1 MFGLKAIGEFFSY
14 DPISKLA
21 SAPNMK
27 PLSSL
32 NLCYMKTFINN
43 LWVWGALLLLTLS
56 LASPPE
62 AQARPGDQVSFQTFY
77 DELDRYGRWIRD
89 PEYGYVWSPTVER
102 GFQPYATRGHWVMTE
117 YGNTW
122 VSDYD
127 WGWAPFHYGRWIY
140 DDYEGWLW
148 IPGSEW
154 GPAWVDWRNGG
165 GYYGWAPMGPRVTYI
180 VPAVRWV
187 FVPVMYITS
196 PRIYDY
202 CVPRTRVVNIYH
214 NTTIIN
220 NYYERD
226 NRRYNYGPRN
236 QDIERA
242 TNRKVNIY
250 RVDRDN
256 RPGRTSVAE
265 NSVRIYRPDVNTRR
279 EEAPT
284 RLASRDNRSRLSDQG
299 TVGRSDRSSNT
310 NRAGMESGSTRS
322 RTVDGGTASQ
332 NRTGLEQTSEQ
343 RSTAGEY
350 GRTRESGRR
359 TSAGYGED
367 ATQTRTSRPDY
378 QQRSDESGTAEVRTR
393 SGVQESRQRSEG
405 GYSPRRTEAPTSQG
419 QYEPR
424 SRQEPSSQGQYQ
436 QRSREVSAPSQQAPA
451 QRQSAPR
458 QEPSSGRR
466 ESSRGGRN

>member
-1 MFGLKAIGEFFSY
+1 
-14 DPISKLA
+14 
-21 SAPNMK
+21 
-27 PLSSL
+27 
-32 NLCYMKTFINN
+32 MKTFINN
-43 LWVWGALLLLTLS
+43 LWVWGALLLLTLG

-62 AQARPGDQVSFQTFY
+62 AQARPGDLVSFQTFY

-89 PEYGYVWSPTVER
+89 PEYGYVWSPTVEQ

-140 DDYEGWLW
+140 DDFDGWLW

-165 GYYGWAPMGPRVTYI
+165 GYYGWAPMGPRMTYI

-196 PRIYDY
+196 PRIYSY
-202 CVPRTRVVNIYH
+202 SVPRTRVVNIYH

-226 NRRYNYGPRN
+226 NRKYVYGPRN

-242 TNRKVNIY
+242 TNRKVNVY

-256 RPGRTSVAE
+256 RPGRTSLAE
-265 NSVRIYRPDVNTRR
+265 NSVRIYRPDVNSRR

-284 RLASRDNRSRLSDQG
+284 RVIARNTSTIRSRLTDTNSG
-299 TVGRSDRSSNT
+299 TVGRSDRSSNADRGGVGT
-310 NRAGMESGSTRS
+310 QPETGTYRS
-322 RTVDGGTASQ
+322 
-332 NRTGLEQTSEQ
+332 RTGLESTSEQ
-343 RSTAGEY
+343 RSSVEREGA
-350 GRTRESGRR
+350 RTRERVRGT
-359 TSAGYGED
+359 TSANVESSAPSRAERTDYPQRSTETN
-367 ATQTRTSRPDY
+367 ATRTRTRTSEAQV
-378 QQRSDESGTAEVRTR
+378 QQRSPETSGQHQQQQQQQQQQQRT
-393 SGVQESRQRSEG
+393 EG
-405 GYSPRRTEAPTSQG
+405 SYSPRRTESDSNQG
-419 QYEPR
+419 QYQAR
-424 SRQEPSSQGQYQ
+424 SRSEPSSQGQYQ
-436 QRSREVSAPSQQAPA
+436 QRSSRQESAPV

-458 QEPSSGRR
+458 QEQSSGGESGRR
-466 ESSRGGRN
+466 GRN